1 MPKKRKA
8 AKRNLPE
15 GSRVKRRTDGRRAT
29 LVYIQPALLV
39 SVKKAALDRQTTAF
53 FAHRA
58 GRRRVAAETQE
69 RSALSEL

>member
-8 AKRNLPE
+8 AKRNLQV
-15 GSRVKRRTDGRRAT
+15 GSKVKRRTDGRRAT

-53 FAHRA
+53 MLIEQAVAEWLERHRND
-58 GRRRVAAETQE
+58 Q
-69 RSALSEL
+69 L